1 LHLLGSRL
9 MSKSSIALILSA
21 ILIMSIATF
30 TTTASA
36 QQGEIQEESDGG
48 LTATLNGDS
57 FTTGDTITVTGT
69 VEERDINSSVCIEVI
84 DPNSESVNSSC
95 PDVTVDNTF
104 TFSFEAGINSEF
116 YTRPMEASGNYR
128 MILTYLVPDEP
139 TSGEDFSEEVEFV
152 FAYRHVEGQQQQ
164 QQQQQTTDDND
175 TATTNPIRRTINVTA
190 INNMVTQGLDYVEKL
205 NATIQTN
212 ATDTGK
218 ILRDVKATQRVLQ
231 NIQGN
236 LTGVT
241 PLAQGEV
248 FLPTNTTR
256 STTT

>member
-1 LHLLGSRL
+1 
-9 MSKSSIALILSA
+9 MSKSSIALIVSA

-95 PDVTVDNTF
+95 PDVTVNNTF

-116 YTRPMEASGNYR
+116 YTRPMETSGNYR

-152 FAYRHVEGQQQQ
+152 FAYRHVEG

-212 ATDTGK
+212 ATDTGN

>member
-1 LHLLGSRL
+1 

-30 TTTASA
+30 TTTASS

-57 FTTGDTITVTGT
+57 FTTGDMITVTGT

-84 DPNSESVNSSC
+84 DPNSESIDSSC

-116 YTRPMEASGNYR
+116 YTRPMETSGNYR

-139 TSGEDFSEEVEFV
+139 TGGEDFSEEVEFV

-164 QQQQQTTDDND
+164 QQEAQRHDN
-175 TATTNPIRRTINVTA
+175 NNVLLPS
-190 INNMVTQGLDYVEKL
+190 Q
-205 NATIQTN
+205 
-212 ATDTGK
+212 
-218 ILRDVKATQRVLQ
+218 
-231 NIQGN
+231 
-236 LTGVT
+236 
-241 PLAQGEV
+241 AQ
-248 FLPTNTTR
+248 F
-256 STTT
+256 

>member
-1 LHLLGSRL
+1 ML
-9 MSKSSIALILSA
+9 KSSIALILSA
-21 ILIMSIATF
+21 MLIMSIATF

-57 FTTGDTITVTGT
+57 FTTGDNITVAGT

-84 DPNSESVNSSC
+84 DPNSESVDSSC
-95 PDVTVDNTF
+95 PDVTADNTF
-104 TFSFEAGINSEF
+104 TYSFEAGVNSEF
-116 YTRPMEASGNYR
+116 DTRPMEASGNYR

-139 TSGEDFSEEVEFV
+139 TSSEDFSEEVEFV

-164 QQQQQTTDDND
+164 QQATDDND
-175 TATTNPIRRTINVTA
+175 TATTTNTIRRTINVTA
-190 INNMVTQGLDYVEKL
+190 INNMVTQGIDHVQQL
-205 NATIQTN
+205 NATIIQTN
-212 ATDTGK
+212 TTDTENM
-218 ILRDVKATQRVLQ
+218 LRDVEAIQRAFQ

-248 FLPTNTTR
+248 ILPTNTTR

>member
-1 LHLLGSRL
+1 
-9 MSKSSIALILSA
+9 MSKSPIALILSA
-21 ILIMSIATF
+21 ILILSIATF

-57 FTTGDTITVTGT
+57 FTTGDTITVIGT

-84 DPNSESVNSSC
+84 DPNSESIDSSC

-116 YTRPMEASGNYR
+116 YTRPMETSGNYR

-164 QQQQQTTDDND
+164 QNTDDND
-175 TATTNPIRRTINVTA
+175 TATTNQIRRTINVTA
-190 INNMVTQGLDYVEKL
+190 INNMVMQGLDYVEKL

-212 ATDTGK
+212 ATDTGN
-218 ILRDVKATQRVLQ
+218 ILRDVNATQRVLQ

-236 LTGVT
+236 LTGVI

-256 STTT
+256 SATT

>member
-1 LHLLGSRL
+1 
-9 MSKSSIALILSA
+9 M
-21 ILIMSIATF
+21 
-30 TTTASA
+30 
-36 QQGEIQEESDGG
+36 
-48 LTATLNGDS
+48 TATLNGDS

-84 DPNSESVNSSC
+84 DPNSESIVSSC

-116 YTRPMEASGNYR
+116 YTRPMETSGNYR

-164 QQQQQTTDDND
+164 QNTVDND

-190 INNMVTQGLDYVEKL
+190 INNLVMQGLDYVEKL

-212 ATDTGK
+212 ATDTEN
-218 ILRDVKATQRVLQ
+218 ILRDVNATQRVLQ

-236 LTGVT
+236 LTGVI

-256 STTT
+256 SATT

>member
-1 LHLLGSRL
+1 
-9 MSKSSIALILSA
+9 
-21 ILIMSIATF
+21 MSIATF

-57 FTTGDTITVTGT
+57 FTTGDMITVTGT

-84 DPNSESVNSSC
+84 DPNSESIDSSC

-139 TSGEDFSEEVEFV
+139 TSGDDFSEEVEFV
-152 FAYRHVEGQQQQ
+152 FAYRHVEGQ

-248 FLPTNTTR
+248 FLPTKTTR

>member
-1 LHLLGSRL
+1 

-164 QQQQQTTDDND
+164 QQQQQQTTDDND

>member
-1 LHLLGSRL
+1 

-21 ILIMSIATF
+21 ILIMSIATS

>member
-1 LHLLGSRL
+1 
-9 MSKSSIALILSA
+9 MSKSSIALIVSA

-95 PDVTVDNTF
+95 PDVTVNNTF
-104 TFSFEAGINSEF
+104 TFSFAAGMNSEF

-164 QQQQQTTDDND
+164 QNTVDND

-212 ATDTGK
+212 ATDTGN
-218 ILRDVKATQRVLQ
+218 ILRDVNATQRVLQ

-236 LTGVT
+236 LTGVI

-256 STTT
+256 SATT

>member
-1 LHLLGSRL
+1 
-9 MSKSSIALILSA
+9 MSKSSIALIVSA

-84 DPNSESVNSSC
+84 DPNSESIDSSC

-116 YTRPMEASGNYR
+116 YTRPMETSGNYR

-139 TSGEDFSEEVEFV
+139 ASGEDFSEEVEFV

-164 QQQQQTTDDND
+164 QNTDDND
-175 TATTNPIRRTINVTA
+175 TASTNPIRRTINVTA
-190 INNMVTQGLDYVEKL
+190 INNMVMQGLDYVEKL

-212 ATDTGK
+212 ATDTGN
-218 ILRDVKATQRVLQ
+218 ILRDVNATQRVLQ

-236 LTGVT
+236 LTGVI

-248 FLPTNTTR
+248 SLPTNTTR
-256 STTT
+256 SPTT

>member
-1 LHLLGSRL
+1 

-84 DPNSESVNSSC
+84 DPNSESIDSSC

-116 YTRPMEASGNYR
+116 YTRPMETSGNYR

-164 QQQQQTTDDND
+164 QTTDDND
-175 TATTNPIRRTINVTA
+175 TVTTNPIRRTINVTA

-218 ILRDVKATQRVLQ
+218 ILRDVKATQCVLQ

-256 STTT
+256 SITT

>member
-1 LHLLGSRL
+1 

-84 DPNSESVNSSC
+84 DPNSESVNNSC

-152 FAYRHVEGQQQQ
+152 FAYRHVEGQQ

>member
-1 LHLLGSRL
+1 
-9 MSKSSIALILSA
+9 MSKSSIALIVSA

-95 PDVTVDNTF
+95 PDVTVNNTF
-104 TFSFEAGINSEF
+104 TFSFAAGINSEF

-128 MILTYLVPDEP
+128 IILTYLVPDEP

-152 FAYRHVEGQQQQ
+152 FAYRHVEGQQQ

-218 ILRDVKATQRVLQ
+218 ILRDVKATQRVFQ

>member
-1 LHLLGSRL
+1 
-9 MSKSSIALILSA
+9 MSKSSIALIVSA

-256 STTT
+256 TTTT

>member
-1 LHLLGSRL
+1 

-84 DPNSESVNSSC
+84 DPNSESIDSSC

-104 TFSFEAGINSEF
+104 MFSFEAGINSEF
-116 YTRPMEASGNYR
+116 YTRPMETSGNYR

-152 FAYRHVEGQQQQ
+152 FAYRDVEGQQPQQ
-164 QQQQQTTDDND
+164 QNTVDND

-190 INNMVTQGLDYVEKL
+190 INNMVMQGLDYVEKL

-212 ATDTGK
+212 ATDTGN
-218 ILRDVKATQRVLQ
+218 ILRDVNATQRVLQ

-236 LTGVT
+236 LTGVI

-256 STTT
+256 SATT

>member
-1 LHLLGSRL
+1 
-9 MSKSSIALILSA
+9 MSKSSIALIVSA

-95 PDVTVDNTF
+95 PDVTVNNTF

-128 MILTYLVPDEP
+128 MILTYLVPDEL

-152 FAYRHVEGQQQQ
+152 FAYRHVEG

>member
-1 LHLLGSRL
+1 

-84 DPNSESVNSSC
+84 DPNSESIDSSC

-104 TFSFEAGINSEF
+104 MFSFEAGINSEF

-164 QQQQQTTDDND
+164 QNTVDND

-190 INNMVTQGLDYVEKL
+190 INNMVMQGLDYVEKL

-212 ATDTGK
+212 ATDTGN
-218 ILRDVKATQRVLQ
+218 ILRDVNATQRVLQ

-236 LTGVT
+236 LTGVI

-256 STTT
+256 SATT

>member
-1 LHLLGSRL
+1 
-9 MSKSSIALILSA
+9 MSKSPIALILSA

-69 VEERDINSSVCIEVI
+69 VEERDINSTVCIEVI
-84 DPNSESVNSSC
+84 DPNSESIDSSC

-104 TFSFEAGINSEF
+104 TFSFEAGIINEF
-116 YTRPMEASGNYR
+116 NTRPMETSGNYR

-164 QQQQQTTDDND
+164 QQQNTDDND

-190 INNMVTQGLDYVEKL
+190 INNMVMQGLDYVEKL

-212 ATDTGK
+212 ATDTGN
-218 ILRDVKATQRVLQ
+218 ILRDVNATQRVLQ

-236 LTGVT
+236 LTGVI

-256 STTT
+256 SATT

>member
-1 LHLLGSRL
+1 
-9 MSKSSIALILSA
+9 
-21 ILIMSIATF
+21 MSIATF

-84 DPNSESVNSSC
+84 DPNSESIDSSC

-116 YTRPMEASGNYR
+116 YTRPMETSGNYR

-139 TSGEDFSEEVEFV
+139 TSGEDFSEEVEFL

-164 QQQQQTTDDND
+164 QTTDDND
-175 TATTNPIRRTINVTA
+175 TVTTNPIRRTINVTA

>member
-1 LHLLGSRL
+1 

-30 TTTASA
+30 TTTASS

-57 FTTGDTITVTGT
+57 FTTGDMITVTGT

-84 DPNSESVNSSC
+84 DPNSESIDSSC

-116 YTRPMEASGNYR
+116 YTRPMETSGNYR

-164 QQQQQTTDDND
+164 QNSDDND

-236 LTGVT
+236 LTRVT
-241 PLAQGEV
+241 PIAQEV